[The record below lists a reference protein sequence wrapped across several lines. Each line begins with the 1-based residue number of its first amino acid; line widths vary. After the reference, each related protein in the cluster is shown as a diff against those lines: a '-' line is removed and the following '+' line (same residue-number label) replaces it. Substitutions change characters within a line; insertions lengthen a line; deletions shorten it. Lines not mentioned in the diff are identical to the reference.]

1 MVNVQINNPFQI
13 SVSLSKPSQRKRKV
27 TECTVQSS
35 IEGFKAPQRKQDFCV
50 DSHSYVLVRCVH
62 LYGKNNCCGTHSRLS
77 GSCKFCS
84 FKLSLNLSLT
94 NFRAQIN
101 FNEIFHD
108 SLKTSKFARIC
119 VENQWTVTGGE
130 ELLAIFPIPIILI
143 WGDGQNI
150 PCGVS
155 SNCF

>member
-13 SVSLSKPSQRKRKV
+13 SVPFLNPPKEREKSLNTLFRVAQKDFPKYENSKHLRGNRTLELILTATFQFAA
-27 TECTVQSS
+27 CTCMEKTT
-35 IEGFKAPQRKQDFCV
+35 ID
-50 DSHSYVLVRCVH
+50 
-62 LYGKNNCCGTHSRLS
+62 THSRLS

-108 SLKTSKFARIC
+108 SLKTSKFARVC
-119 VENQWTVTGGE
+119 VENRWTVTGGKSYQ
-130 ELLAIFPIPIILI
+130 LFSPY
-143 WGDGQNI
+143 Q
-150 PCGVS
+150 S
-155 SNCF
+155 F